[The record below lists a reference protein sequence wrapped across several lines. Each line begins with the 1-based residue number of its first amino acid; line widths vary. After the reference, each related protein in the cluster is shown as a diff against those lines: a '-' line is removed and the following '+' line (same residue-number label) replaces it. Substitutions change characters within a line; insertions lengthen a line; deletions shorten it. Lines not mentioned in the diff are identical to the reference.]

1 MLNAKVYKKEDFDS
15 VDEIIERLNWHSEMH
30 TKLAVKMTALDMNFY
45 YTDFVKNPVIDPEV
59 YKAIIDFSEFDQK
72 H

>member
-1 MLNAKVYKKEDFDS
+1 MLKPTVYKKDQFNS

-30 TKLAVKMTALDMNFY
+30 TKLAVKMTALQMNFY
-45 YTDFVKNPVIDPEV
+45 FLEENKTPVIDPEIFQAV
-59 YKAIIDFSEFDQK
+59 LESAEFDQK